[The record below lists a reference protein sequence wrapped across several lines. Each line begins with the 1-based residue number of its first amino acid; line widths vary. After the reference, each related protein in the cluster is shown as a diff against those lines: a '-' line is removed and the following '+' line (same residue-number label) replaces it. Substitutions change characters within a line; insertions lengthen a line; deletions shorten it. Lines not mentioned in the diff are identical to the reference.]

1 MKKYIDIDEE
11 LIRTEVY
18 GGYGSSVPDPDR
30 QGTVALKNSIV
41 SLGYTT
47 DYDIDSLYNTSIY
60 QKALNSL
67 IEEAPDD
74 EIYANL
80 QKHFD
85 QYE

>member
-1 MKKYIDIDEE
+1 M
-11 LIRTEVY
+11 
-18 GGYGSSVPDPDR
+18 
-30 QGTVALKNSIV
+30 ALKNSIV